1 MTSHDPEIKAVL
13 VAVLAL
19 AMIVILGVGVILGRF
34 IMPSAAQQGAAPTP
48 AESQTEPGQPRTQ
61 LQATCPITG
70 LPIDRRFF
78 VVSRGQRIYVAGR
91 EQLAAV
97 RQDPEAALGKLAA
110 LGQYAESLQAVCPVS
125 GAPINRA
132 FYVEYKGRRIY
143 TCCPA
148 CRDNR
153 VKMEPAKYAAL
164 VAAEVARTFAPAAT
178 P

>member
-1 MTSHDPEIKAVL
+1 MTLQDPKVKAL
-13 VAVLAL
+13 LAGVLAL
-19 AMIVILGVGVILGRF
+19 AFLVILGVGIGIGRF
-34 IMPSAAQQGAAPTP
+34 IVPPAARQGAEPAATP
-48 AESQTEPGQPRTQ
+48 SEPGQPRTI
-61 LQATCPITG
+61 LQATCPISG

-78 VVSRGQRIYVAGR
+78 VVGLGQRIYVAGQD
-91 EQLAAV
+91 QLAAV

-110 LGQYAESLQAVCPVS
+110 LGQYAESLQTVCPVS

-132 FYVEYKGRRIY
+132 YYVEYQGRRIY

-153 VKMEPAKYAAL
+153 VKLEPAKYAQQ
-164 VAAEVARTFAPAAT
+164 VAEEVARMLAPAAA

>member
-1 MTSHDPEIKAVL
+1 MSVHDPKVKAVL

-19 AMIVILGVGVILGRF
+19 AIVVILGVGVILGRF
-34 IMPSAAQQGAAPTP
+34 IVPSAAQQGADAKPAATPTQP
-48 AESQTEPGQPRTQ
+48 DQPGTK

-70 LPIDRRFF
+70 QPIDRRYF
-78 VVSRGQRIYVAGR
+78 VAGQGQRIYVAGR